1 MTETFDMLFLA
12 RLQFG
17 FTIAF
22 HILFP
27 SFTIGLASYLVV
39 LEALW
44 LQSGKS
50 VYRRLYDFW
59 LRLFALSFGMG
70 VVSGIVLSYQIGT
83 NWSQFAFATGNVL
96 GPLLGY
102 EVLIAFFLEASFLGV
117 MLFGRDRVNRGV
129 HFFSTLMVAI
139 GTLMSA
145 FWILAANSWM
155 QTPAG
160 YRLSDGVF
168 YPSDWM
174 QVIFNP
180 SMPYRVTHMVLACF
194 LASAMVVAA
203 VGAFHL
209 LRKPDNPA
217 AKIMLQMA
225 LPFIAVV
232 TLLQITVGHEHGIN
246 VHQHQ
251 PAKLAAMEGHWE
263 THPRAA
269 PLILFA
275 WPDELNETNHW
286 ELSIPDVGSL
296 VVTGSLDGAI
306 RGLKSWPVDERP
318 PVAPVFWGFRVMV
331 GLGLLLLGI
340 GQVGSW
346 LLWRKQLSQ
355 QRWFLKLCML
365 SAPSGFLA
373 ILAGWIVAEV
383 GRQPYV
389 VYGLLRTAEAL
400 SPVTRNAVGLSLIV
414 YFSVY
419 SVVFSAGLY
428 YLIAVA
434 RRGPD
439 DENGPKET
447 HLPLNSWLRNASR
460 GSG

>member
-44 LQSGKS
+44 LKNGKA

-83 NWSQFAFATGNVL
+83 NWSRFSSSTGNVL

-117 MLFGRDRVNRGV
+117 MLFGRDRVSKGV
-129 HFFSTLMVAI
+129 HFFSTLMVAV

-160 YRLSDGVF
+160 YRLDDGVF
-168 YPSDWM
+168 YPIDWM
-174 QVIFNP
+174 QVVFNP

-217 AKIMLQMA
+217 ARIMLQMA
-225 LPFIAVV
+225 LPFIAVI
-232 TLLQITVGHEHGIN
+232 TLLQITAGHEHGIN

-275 WPDELNETNHW
+275 WPDSRNEKNHW
-286 ELSIPDVGSL
+286 ELSIPAVGSL

-306 RGLKSWPVDERP
+306 RGLKSWPADERP
-318 PVAPVFWGFRVMV
+318 PVGPVFWGFRIMV

-340 GQVGSW
+340 GLIGCW
-346 LLWRKQLSQ
+346 FLWRKRLSQ
-355 QRWFLKLCML
+355 QQWFLKLCIF

-373 ILAGWIVAEV
+373 ILAGWIVTEV

-389 VYGLLRTAEAL
+389 VYGLLRTADAV

-414 YFSVY
+414 YLTVY

-428 YLIAVA
+428 YLLAVA

-439 DENGPKET
+439 GDDQADAQEM
-447 HLPLNSWLRNASR
+447 PLTNWFRRLNRRSE
-460 GSG
+460 

>member
-340 GQVGSW
+340 GLVGSW